1 MSNFEKCF
9 EKLIL
14 IEGGY
19 VNDSFDSGGETK
31 YGITKNTARK
41 NGYMGNMKDLP
52 LSFAKEI
59 YKKSYWDIN
68 KLDEIK
74 DEKIQEEIFDTGVNC
89 GTSTAIKFIQ
99 KAFNIL
105 SPGSPLIVDGKI
117 GRHTLNA
124 INNYKYPNRLFKIA
138 NAYQAK
144 YYLEIAENNPKN
156 EKFVYGWLK
165 QRVTI

>member
-19 VNDSFDSGGETK
+19 VNDSYDSGGETK

-41 NGYMGNMKDLP
+41 NGYMGSMKDLP
-52 LSFAKEI
+52 LSVAKDV
-59 YKKSYWDIN
+59 YKKNYWDIN
-68 KLDEIK
+68 KLDEINN
-74 DEKIQEEIFDTGVNC
+74 ENIQEEIFDTGVNC

-105 SPGSPLIVDGKI
+105 SPGSPLTIDGKI
-117 GRHTLNA
+117 GKNTLNA
-124 INNYKYPNRLFKIA
+124 INNYKYPNRLLKLA
-138 NAYQAK
+138 NAYQVK
-144 YYLEIAENNPKN
+144 HYLEITEKNEKN
-156 EKFVYGWLK
+156 EKFIFGWLDN
-165 QRVTI
+165 RVKV